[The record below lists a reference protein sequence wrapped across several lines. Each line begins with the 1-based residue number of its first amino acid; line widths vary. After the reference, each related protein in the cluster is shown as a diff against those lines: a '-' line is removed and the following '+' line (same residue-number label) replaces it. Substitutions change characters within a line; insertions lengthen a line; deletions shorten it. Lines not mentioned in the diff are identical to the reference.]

1 MSCTVLPLADDPEP
15 EDEDVLFELPPP
27 LLHAAKP
34 IATTAIAAAPVS
46 DAEYLRDIR
55 SSWI

>member
-1 MSCTVLPLADDPEP
+1 LADDPEDDPDDP
-15 EDEDVLFELPPP
+15 ELFEPPL

-34 IATTAIAAAPVS
+34 IATTATAAAPVS